1 MLYLQA
7 PFGKHLSYYVLS
19 LKLHFLCSPR
29 CFPLFVR
36 LLGVFLAA
44 IEARSANPDE
54 FERKN
59 SLIQQ
64 PGQILKI

>member
-1 MLYLQA
+1 MKHKMDGWDWITDLQ
-7 PFGKHLSYYVLS
+7 
-19 LKLHFLCSPR
+19 
-29 CFPLFVR
+29 CFILLFVLAV
-36 LLGVFLAA
+36 LLSTLCEVFRMFLAA